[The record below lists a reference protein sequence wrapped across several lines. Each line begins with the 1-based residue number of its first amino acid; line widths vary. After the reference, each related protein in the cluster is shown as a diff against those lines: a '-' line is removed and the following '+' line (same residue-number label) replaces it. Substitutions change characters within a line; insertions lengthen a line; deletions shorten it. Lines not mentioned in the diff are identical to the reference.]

1 MHQQRAWSWSSITEV
16 QVNIFS
22 LAAEREMGIY
32 PSQWMSLAQS
42 WPRAIKFLNKTVA
55 QKDFNQDAELG
66 YEGRLMMFHQLWL
79 AYGDNFYQTLHR
91 HYRASAPD
99 LPTDA
104 EKINSFI
111 INASIYSGYN
121 LASFFTT
128 WGLMP
133 KDPNAY
139 NTLMA
144 ELNALKLPDTCIDPY
159 TLTDL
164 AD

>member
-1 MHQQRAWSWSSITEV
+1 MT
-16 QVNIFS
+16 
-22 LAAEREMGIY
+22 
-32 PSQWMSLAQS
+32 LAQS
-42 WPRAIKFLNKTVA
+42 WPRAIKFLKKTVA
-55 QKDFNQDAELG
+55 QKDYNQDAELG

-91 HYRASAPD
+91 HYRVSAPD

-144 ELNALKLPDTCIDPY
+144 ELNALKLPDTRIDPY